1 MVRAIVRV
9 FPIAFVAFAVP
20 GRAQTAAPDPL
31 RPLSALIGTWDTEDV
46 YRPITGP
53 EIREVG
59 VRTCSLVLLER
70 YVECVTRGRNATSG
84 REREYR
90 WFINFNRETNRYD
103 IVGIF
108 SNYTG
113 KVTHTARL
121 DSTGR
126 VWNIRT
132 PSSFTDDGIE
142 QWSWAQLVFDGPDRA
157 VWTGYRNLETNAPTE
172 WSVSTR
178 ETWVRRRP
186 GT

>member
-1 MVRAIVRV
+1 MVRSIVRV
-9 FPIAFVAFAVP
+9 IPIAFVAFAVP
-20 GRAQTAAPDPL
+20 GRAQTAATDPL

-46 YRPITGP
+46 YRPITGR

-113 KVTHTARL
+113 KVTHTARI

-132 PSSFTDDGIE
+132 PSSFTDEGIE

>member
-1 MVRAIVRV
+1 MVRVVARVAAIVSFSV
-9 FPIAFVAFAVP
+9 AVP
-20 GRAQTAAPDPL
+20 VRAQPTTADPM
-31 RPLSALIGTWDTEDV
+31 RPLSVLIGTWDTEDV
-46 YRPITGP
+46 YRPISGA
-53 EIREVG
+53 EIREIG
-59 VRTCSLVLLER
+59 VRTCSLVLLDR
-70 YVECVTRGRNATSG
+70 YVECVTRGRNPASG

-90 WFINFNRETNRYD
+90 WYINFNRETNRYD

-113 KVTHTARL
+113 KVTHTARI

-132 PSSFTDDGIE
+132 PSSFTDAGLE